1 MVTIDDAKLADSIRK
16 GARTEEE
23 EEALA
28 VGLPPMCDV
37 QHNAIYMYIWTAM
50 V

>member
-16 GARTEEE
+16 GARAEEE

-28 VGLPPMCDV
+28 VGLPLICPAQC
-37 QHNAIYMYIWTAM
+37 IYGQL
-50 V
+50 